1 MDKLE
6 IVLQAIDSK
15 LGDNVKVID
24 IEEKT
29 TFADKFV
36 IVTGNSLQQ
45 TKAIA
50 DEIEFKLKKEGIEVL
65 SSEGF
70 RDASW
75 ILMDLGDIIVHIFT
89 QQQREF
95 YDLEKL
101 WD

>member
-1 MDKLE
+1 MNKLDV
-6 IVLQAIDSK
+6 VLKAIDSK
-15 LGDNVKVID
+15 LGENVKVID

-29 TFADKFV
+29 TIADCFV
-36 IVTGNSLQQ
+36 IVTGQSINQ
-45 TKAIA
+45 TRAIA